1 MLASKRYQVL
11 DHLATAPQLPAGYGT
26 MFLVALVPPLWRR
39 VMDPRVEAWRRTY
52 ASEELAS

>member
-26 MFLVALVPPLWRR
+26 MLVVAMVPPLWRR
-39 VMDPRVEAWRRTY
+39 VMDPKVMAWRKAY
-52 ASEELAS
+52 AGTGA